1 MNLFLKISLILGLAI
16 LTPSKL
22 FACAVCYGGDID
34 SPMADGMN
42 WGIFTLFGVIAA
54 VLGSFLIFFV
64 HIIRKSEALT
74 TAAEKIQNP
83 TNV

>member
-1 MNLFLKISLILGLAI
+1 M
-16 LTPSKL
+16 

-54 VLGSFLIFFV
+54 VLGSFLIFFI
-64 HIIRKSEALT
+64 HIIRKSEAMT
-74 TAAEKIQNP
+74 AAAEKIP
-83 TNV
+83 TPTQV